1 MFRLSP
7 LFVRPKWVLTPVFS
21 SKSSF
26 AAKLRGDSLPQKPF
40 KPSEMAKKWE
50 KMPEGLRAS
59 IPPVST
65 RKSTNLIEIKNLPYT
80 VIPRDIKMLAGDT
93 SKNVSSISEITFV
106 RNNYY
111 QPTGSVMI
119 RFHTDKDADRF
130 MTKNSMT
137 SFCGHKL
144 DIVTHSKSYVFP
156 KRLPP
161 HIRRD
166 PGNCIIVSGFPLN
179 IAIDSIKETLV
190 SDFPGISN
198 TLCEQFIPLYVSGAV
213 PISKWILVFKTK
225 QEAYQMVRKLHNT
238 YFRGDLNGKKYL
250 LKARVVY

>member
-1 MFRLSP
+1 
-7 LFVRPKWVLTPVFS
+7 
-21 SKSSF
+21 
-26 AAKLRGDSLPQKPF
+26 
-40 KPSEMAKKWE
+40 MAKKWE